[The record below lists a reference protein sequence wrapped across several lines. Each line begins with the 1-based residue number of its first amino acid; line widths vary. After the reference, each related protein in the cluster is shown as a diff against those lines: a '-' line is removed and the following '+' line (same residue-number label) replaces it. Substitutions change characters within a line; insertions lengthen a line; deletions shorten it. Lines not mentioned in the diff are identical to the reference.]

1 MQIAP
6 EQFASRRDTIAFAV
20 CILLSIGVRAAPT
33 GVQEAIGSTIRSTV
47 LAPLLAI
54 EYRILIEQSVHFD
67 KTAEFAG
74 EDSARVQALEALAL
88 QQENE
93 SLRSFLGL
101 SARVPLSHVAAEVL
115 RLHPSVVEDQTLVI
129 SAGSNKGVEE
139 RSPVV
144 APGGLVGVVTET
156 DPSWSVL
163 AVWTNTNFRV
173 SAMTFARVAG
183 GEGSR
188 AVFGIVEPVS
198 GEGPDARLMELKGIP
213 YREEVPIGSRVVTS
227 GEGKPLGGVFP
238 RGIPIGTVVRV
249 GEESEGWSRT
259 YIVQPA
265 VPLASVWHVIVLT
278 GAGDDVSAAYR
289 GGLQ

>member
-1 MQIAP
+1 VQIAP

-54 EYRILIEQSVHFD
+54 EYRILTEQSVHFD
-67 KTAEFAG
+67 KTAEFAR
-74 EDSARVQALEALAL
+74 EDSARVQALEALDL
-88 QQENE
+88 QQE
-93 SLRSFLGL
+93 
-101 SARVPLSHVAAEVL
+101 
-115 RLHPSVVEDQTLVI
+115 
-129 SAGSNKGVEE
+129 SNKGVEE